1 MLNSLPC
8 RHKLRLPC
16 TRFVYH
22 SPRAAQSAW
31 PLSMCSRHPAVN
43 PSSLKVVDAAHSRKM
58 RSPPHSTPPHGSG
71 YLNSLC
77 GSHFHP
83 PAGVWSGD
91 IRHDSTC
98 YTATILVWQK
108 NTVHSNT
115 LSFTA
120 DYCYM
125 IDFIWLCLESV
136 LKKHRFWN
144 YKRISPW
151 TFIAL
156 LQSFDERLWHSDR
169 SGSAVSIS
177 LIISSVSHYLH
188 PNLCLSV
195 PLFPNQHHHGSF

>member
-1 MLNSLPC
+1 MLDSLPC

-58 RSPPHSTPPHGSG
+58 RSPPHSTPTRFRISKF
-71 YLNSLC
+71 S
-77 GSHFHP
+77 
-83 PAGVWSGD
+83 VWVTLS
-91 IRHDSTC
+91 STC
-98 YTATILVWQK
+98 RCLVRWYQTWQHVLYCNKILVWQK

-120 DYCYM
+120 DYYYM

-151 TFIAL
+151 TCIAL

-195 PLFPNQHHHGSF
+195 PLFPNQHHNASF